1 MCQREQ
7 VCRPD
12 KVGLELTTVF
22 IGFNHQVS
30 LHVPQEIKLTSS
42 YNEFCKSWHSI
53 SWPALIV
60 SLHHHMAVLGNRS
73 LAYEP
78 FVQDETVSYTSRSRT
93 EVSGYHSK
101 SVVGLGGM
109 LKYHCQHSLA
119 V

>member
-1 MCQREQ
+1 MCPRGQ
-7 VCRPD
+7 VRCAGNAGV
-12 KVGLELTTVF
+12 KLTTAS

-30 LHVPQEIKLTSS
+30 LHVPSEIKLTSS
-42 YNEFCKSWHSI
+42 CNEFCKSWHSV

-78 FVQDETVSYTSRSRT
+78 FVQDETVSYTSRDRA
-93 EVSGYHSK
+93 EISGYHSK
-101 SVVGLGGM
+101 SVVGPGEM
-109 LKYHCQHSLA
+109 RKYPYQHLSA